1 LTPIKWNKMIVK
13 GTFVSVWD
21 NGTLS
26 TPATLDTETGEVTT
40 ESVDA
45 NGLEHLMEEWFED
58 EEGEEYDI
66 CPECHEY
73 ILHTCMEDGIGHNLD
88 EVKRCKDP
96 NCDYIEFVR

>member
-1 LTPIKWNKMIVK
+1 MTML

-21 NGTLS
+21 NGSLR

-45 NGLEHLMEEWFED
+45 DGMEHLIDEWFED
-58 EEGEEYDI
+58 EEGEEYEI

-73 ILHTCMEDGIGHNLD
+73 ITKTVMKEGIGKTLYEARVCSNPD
-88 EVKRCKDP
+88 CE
-96 NCDYIEFVR
+96 NQ